1 MKGYPSWFVS
11 ALLGGLLLV
20 FVSGC
25 LLAPTTLVMRLDAE
39 LAWRLPGAGRV
50 LVAALHAGA
59 GLAVIMLLGSLWTV
73 HMRANWRRGRQ
84 RTSGAALGA
93 MLLLLAASAV
103 GVYYLGDD
111 ALGTAAALLHLGV
124 GVALAVPFGWHWM
137 LARRAGAAQ
146 QTAPEAGRSTAYG
159 P

>member
-11 ALLGGLLLV
+11 ALLGSLLLI

-25 LLAPTTLVMRLDAE
+25 LLIPTTLVMRFDTD

-50 LVAALHAGA
+50 LVAALHSAV

-84 RTSGAALGA
+84 RISGAALGA
-93 MLLLLAASAV
+93 MMLVLAASAV
-103 GVYYLGDD
+103 GIFYLGDD
-111 ALGTAAALLHLGV
+111 ALGTAAALIHLGV
-124 GVALAVPFGWHWM
+124 GLALAVPFGWHWV
-137 LARRAGAAQ
+137 LARRAAASEQLVPEPACQ
-146 QTAPEAGRSTAYG
+146 QQA
-159 P
+159 